1 MGRGVGRGVRRDGRG
16 RDAWGTR
23 RDAPCQEEGRHP
35 TVCPPVQNV
44 FDRRSFLGF
53 CRFLALP
60 RQRIEQAQEVLLE
73 HLQVDVHVGGRRPE
87 VHRWLVL
94 VAAVFPQPDAAR
106 RLYCDGRHIA
116 LL

>member
-1 MGRGVGRGVRRDGRG
+1 MGD
-16 RDAWGTR
+16 R

-44 FDRRSFLGF
+44 FDTDRRSFLGF
-53 CRFLALP
+53 CRLLELH

-73 HLQVDVHVGGRRPE
+73 HLQVDVHVSGRRPE
-87 VHRWLVL
+87 VHPWLVL
-94 VAAVFPQPDAAR
+94 VAAVFPKPDAR
-106 RLYCDGRHIA
+106 RLYCDGRHFA